1 MNNTKISLIFA
12 CYNVSQYLDKLF
24 HLLATQPYQ
33 NIEIIFVED
42 CSTDDT
48 KIKLKSFHDSRVKLL
63 FNEQNIGAAESRNR
77 GIQISQGEYIWFP
90 DPDDLFDAKLL
101 PKVGSVISE
110 FNPDVISIGMQ
121 ERYEIDGKLSYTK
134 NIVSEFEG
142 FIKTNFNPV
151 LVNLEETFLFGYTNN
166 KFYKKEIIDKY
177 HIKNEHQA
185 LKEDF
190 EFNIKVF
197 SVISN
202 FYILNEPLY
211 FYMKRNNGS
220 LTAKFV
226 PDYFSIHMKTLSS
239 FIKLLQVRGELNQNA
254 IELVVN
260 RFIRYTLSAIERNT
274 SPNANLTL
282 KAQKDWIIG
291 SVYNQEQFK
300 LMVNNA
306 YLVSKKQKPIYFL
319 LKYKMS
325 SLLVLLGNFVKLVK
339 SKLPILFTK
348 LKG

>member
-1 MNNTKISLIFA
+1 MKISLIFA
-12 CYNVSQYLDKLF
+12 CYNVSKYLDDLYE
-24 HLLATQPYQ
+24 LLISQSYKE
-33 NIEIIFVED
+33 IEIIFVED
-42 CSTDDT
+42 YSTDDT
-48 KIKLKSFHDSRVKLL
+48 RNKLLMLNDPRVKVIL
-63 FNEQNIGAAESRNR
+63 NEKNIGAANSRNR
-77 GIQISQGEYIWFP
+77 GIEEATGDYIWFP
-90 DPDDLFDAKLL
+90 DPDDLFDDKLL

-121 ERYEIDGKLSYTK
+121 ERYEIDGKISYTK

-142 FIKTNFNPV
+142 FITTNFNPV

-197 SVISN
+197 NMISN

-319 LKYKMS
+319 LKYKIS

>member
-1 MNNTKISLIFA
+1 MKISLIFA
-12 CYNVSQYLDKLF
+12 CYNISQYLDELYQ
-24 HLLATQPYQ
+24 LLISQTYKD
-33 NIEIIFVED
+33 IEIIFVED
-42 CSTDDT
+42 CSIDDT
-48 KIKLKSFHDSRVKLL
+48 RNKLLTLDDPRVKFIL
-63 FNEQNIGAAESRNR
+63 NEKNIGAANSRNR
-77 GIQISQGEYIWFP
+77 GIEEATGDYIWFP

-101 PKVGSVISE
+101 SKVGGVISE

-142 FIKTNFNPV
+142 FITTNFNPV

>member
-1 MNNTKISLIFA
+1 MKISLIFA
-12 CYNVSQYLDKLF
+12 CYNISQYLDELYQ
-24 HLLATQPYQ
+24 LLISQTYKDV
-33 NIEIIFVED
+33 EIIFVED
-42 CSTDDT
+42 CSIDDT
-48 KIKLKSFHDSRVKLL
+48 RNKLLTLDDPRVKVIL
-63 FNEQNIGAAESRNR
+63 NEKNIGAANSRNR
-77 GIQISQGEYIWFP
+77 GIKEATGDYIWFP

-134 NIVSEFEG
+134 HIVSEFEG
-142 FIKTNFNPV
+142 FITTNFNPV

-166 KFYKKEIIDKY
+166 KFYKKGIIDKY

-274 SPNANLTL
+274 SPNTNLTL
-282 KAQKDWIIG
+282 IAQKDWIIG
-291 SVYNQEQFK
+291 SVYIQEQFK

-319 LKYKMS
+319 LKYEMS

>member
-1 MNNTKISLIFA
+1 MKISLIFA
-12 CYNVSQYLDKLF
+12 CYNVSHYLDELYQ
-24 HLLATQPYQ
+24 LLISQPYKE
-33 NIEIIFVED
+33 IEIIFIED

-48 KIKLKSFHDSRVKLL
+48 RNKLLTLDDSRVKVIL
-63 FNEQNIGAAESRNR
+63 NEKNIGAANSRNR
-77 GIQISQGEYIWFP
+77 GIEQATGDYIWFP
-90 DPDDLFDAKLL
+90 DPDDVFDVKLL
-101 PKVGSVISE
+101 SKVGCIISE

-121 ERYEIDGKLSYTK
+121 ERYEINGNLSYIK

-142 FIKTNFNPV
+142 LITVNFNPV

-166 KFYKKEIIDKY
+166 KFYKKEIINKY
-177 HIKNEHQA
+177 HIGNEHQA

-226 PDYFSIHMKTLSS
+226 PDYFSIHMQTLSS
-239 FIKLLQVRGELNQNA
+239 FATLLKIRGDLSKDAIKLL
-254 IELVVN
+254 VN

-282 KAQKDWIIG
+282 KAQRSWIINF
-291 SVYNQEQFK
+291 VYNQEQFR
-300 LMVNNA
+300 LMENNA
-306 YLVSKKQKPIYFL
+306 DLVTKKQKLICFL

-339 SKLPILFTK
+339 SKVPILFTK
-348 LKG
+348 LKS

>member
-1 MNNTKISLIFA
+1 MNNTKISLFFA

-42 CSTDDT
+42 CSIDDT
-48 KIKLKSFHDSRVKLL
+48 RNKLLTLDNPRVKVIL
-63 FNEQNIGAAESRNR
+63 NEKNIGAANSRNR
-77 GIQISQGEYIWFP
+77 GIEEATGDYIWFP

-142 FIKTNFNPV
+142 FITTNFNPV

-306 YLVSKKQKPIYFL
+306 CFVSKKQKPIYFL

>member
-1 MNNTKISLIFA
+1 MKISLIFA
-12 CYNVSQYLDKLF
+12 CYNISQYLDELYQ
-24 HLLATQPYQ
+24 LLISQTYKDV
-33 NIEIIFVED
+33 EIIFVED
-42 CSTDDT
+42 CSIDDT
-48 KIKLKSFHDSRVKLL
+48 RNKLLTLDDPRVKVIL
-63 FNEQNIGAAESRNR
+63 NEKNIGAANSRNR
-77 GIQISQGEYIWFP
+77 GIEEATGDYIWFP

-142 FIKTNFNPV
+142 FITTNFNPV

-291 SVYNQEQFK
+291 AIYNQEQFK

>member
-1 MNNTKISLIFA
+1 MSNYKISLIFA
-12 CYNVSQYLDKLF
+12 CYNISQYLDELYQ
-24 HLLATQPYQ
+24 LLISQTYKDV
-33 NIEIIFVED
+33 EIIFVED
-42 CSTDDT
+42 CSIDDT
-48 KIKLKSFHDSRVKLL
+48 RNKLL
-63 FNEQNIGAAESRNR
+63 TLDDPRVRVILNEKNIGAANSRNR
-77 GIQISQGEYIWFP
+77 GIEQATGDYIWFP

-101 PKVGSVISE
+101 PKIGNIISE

-134 NIVSEFEG
+134 DIVSKFEG
-142 FIKTNFNPV
+142 LITTNFNPV
-151 LVNLEETFLFGYTNN
+151 LVDLEETFLFGYTNN

-177 HIKNEHQA
+177 HIRNEHKA

-190 EFNIKVF
+190 EFNIKAF

-239 FIKLLQVRGELNQNA
+239 FATLLKMRGELGQEA
-254 IELVVN
+254 LKLLAN
-260 RFIRYTLSAIERNT
+260 RFIRYTLSAIERNA

-282 KAQKDWIIG
+282 KAQRNWVVT
-291 SVYNQEQFK
+291 SVYNQEQFR
-300 LMVNNA
+300 LMENNA
-306 YLVSKKQKPIYFL
+306 RLVNKKQKPIYFL
-319 LKYKMS
+319 LRYKMS

-339 SKLPILFTK
+339 SRLPILFTK
-348 LKG
+348 LKS

>member
-1 MNNTKISLIFA
+1 MKISLIFA
-12 CYNVSQYLDKLF
+12 CYNVYHYLDELYQ
-24 HLLATQPYQ
+24 LLISQSYKE
-33 NIEIIFVED
+33 IEIIFVED
-42 CSTDDT
+42 YSTDDT
-48 KIKLKSFHDSRVKLL
+48 RNKLLTLNDPRVKVIL
-63 FNEQNIGAAESRNR
+63 NEKNIGAANSRNR
-77 GIQISQGEYIWFP
+77 GIEEATGDYIWFP
-90 DPDDLFDAKLL
+90 DPDDLFDDKLL

-142 FIKTNFNPV
+142 FITTNFNPV

-197 SVISN
+197 NMISN

-319 LKYKMS
+319 LKYKIS

>member
-1 MNNTKISLIFA
+1 
-12 CYNVSQYLDKLF
+12 
-24 HLLATQPYQ
+24 
-33 NIEIIFVED
+33 
-42 CSTDDT
+42 
-48 KIKLKSFHDSRVKLL
+48 
-63 FNEQNIGAAESRNR
+63 
-77 GIQISQGEYIWFP
+77 
-90 DPDDLFDAKLL
+90 
-101 PKVGSVISE
+101 
-110 FNPDVISIGMQ
+110 MQ

-142 FIKTNFNPV
+142 FITTNFNPV

-291 SVYNQEQFK
+291 AIYNQEQFK

-339 SKLPILFTK
+339 SRLPILFTK

>member
-101 PKVGSVISE
+101 PKVGGVISE

-142 FIKTNFNPV
+142 FITTNFNSV

-190 EFNIKVF
+190 KFNIKVF

-282 KAQKDWIIG
+282 KEQKDWIIG

>member
-1 MNNTKISLIFA
+1 MKISLIFA
-12 CYNVSQYLDKLF
+12 CYNISQYLDELYQ
-24 HLLATQPYQ
+24 LLISQTYKDV
-33 NIEIIFVED
+33 EIIFVED
-42 CSTDDT
+42 CSIDDT
-48 KIKLKSFHDSRVKLL
+48 RNKLLTLDNPRVKVIL
-63 FNEQNIGAAESRNR
+63 NEKNIGAANSRNR
-77 GIQISQGEYIWFP
+77 GIEEATGDYIWFP

-142 FIKTNFNPV
+142 FITTNFNPV

-291 SVYNQEQFK
+291 AIYNQEQFK

-339 SKLPILFTK
+339 SRLPILFTK

>member
-24 HLLATQPYQ
+24 HLLATQAYQ

-142 FIKTNFNPV
+142 SIKTNFNPV
-151 LVNLEETFLFGYTNN
+151 LVNLEETFLFGYTN
-166 KFYKKEIIDKY
+166 KKEIIDKY

>member
-1 MNNTKISLIFA
+1 MKISLIFA
-12 CYNVSQYLDKLF
+12 CYNISKYLDELYQ
-24 HLLATQPYQ
+24 LLISQTYKDV
-33 NIEIIFVED
+33 EIIFVED
-42 CSTDDT
+42 CSIDDT
-48 KIKLKSFHDSRVKLL
+48 RNKLLTLDDPRVKVIL
-63 FNEQNIGAAESRNR
+63 NEKNIGAANSRNR
-77 GIQISQGEYIWFP
+77 GIEEATGDYIWFP

-166 KFYKKEIIDKY
+166 KY
-177 HIKNEHQA
+177 EHQA

>member
-1 MNNTKISLIFA
+1 MKISLIFA
-12 CYNVSQYLDKLF
+12 CYNVSKYLDDLYE
-24 HLLATQPYQ
+24 LLISQSYKE
-33 NIEIIFVED
+33 IEIIFVED
-42 CSTDDT
+42 YSTDDT
-48 KIKLKSFHDSRVKLL
+48 RNKLLMLNDPRVKVIL
-63 FNEQNIGAAESRNR
+63 NEKNIGAANSRNR
-77 GIQISQGEYIWFP
+77 GIEEATGDYIWFP
-90 DPDDLFDAKLL
+90 DPDDLFDDKLL

-121 ERYEIDGKLSYTK
+121 ERYEIDGKISYTK
-134 NIVSEFEG
+134 NIVSDFEG
-142 FIKTNFNPV
+142 FITTNFNPV

-197 SVISN
+197 NMISN

-319 LKYKMS
+319 LKYKIS

>member
-1 MNNTKISLIFA
+1 MKISLIFA
-12 CYNVSQYLDKLF
+12 CYNVYHYLDELYQ
-24 HLLATQPYQ
+24 LLISQSYKE
-33 NIEIIFVED
+33 IEIIFVED
-42 CSTDDT
+42 YSTDDT
-48 KIKLKSFHDSRVKLL
+48 RNKLLTLNDPRVKVIL
-63 FNEQNIGAAESRNR
+63 NEKNIGAANSRNR
-77 GIQISQGEYIWFP
+77 GIEEATGDYIWFP
-90 DPDDLFDAKLL
+90 DPDDLFDDKLL

-142 FIKTNFNPV
+142 FITTNFNPV
-151 LVNLEETFLFGYTNN
+151 LVNLEKTFLFGYTNN

-197 SVISN
+197 NMISN

-319 LKYKMS
+319 LKYKIS

>member
-1 MNNTKISLIFA
+1 
-12 CYNVSQYLDKLF
+12 
-24 HLLATQPYQ
+24 
-33 NIEIIFVED
+33 
-42 CSTDDT
+42 
-48 KIKLKSFHDSRVKLL
+48 
-63 FNEQNIGAAESRNR
+63 
-77 GIQISQGEYIWFP
+77 
-90 DPDDLFDAKLL
+90 
-101 PKVGSVISE
+101 
-110 FNPDVISIGMQ
+110 
-121 ERYEIDGKLSYTK
+121 
-134 NIVSEFEG
+134 
-142 FIKTNFNPV
+142 
-151 LVNLEETFLFGYTNN
+151 
-166 KFYKKEIIDKY
+166 
-177 HIKNEHQA
+177 
-185 LKEDF
+185 
-190 EFNIKVF
+190 
-197 SVISN
+197 
-202 FYILNEPLY
+202 
-211 FYMKRNNGS
+211 MKRNNGS

-319 LKYKMS
+319 LKCKMS

-339 SKLPILFTK
+339 SRLPILFTK

>member
-1 MNNTKISLIFA
+1 MFDKNLLERISKIVNN
-12 CYNVSQYLDKLF
+12 Y
-24 HLLATQPYQ
+24 
-33 NIEIIFVED
+33 
-42 CSTDDT
+42 
-48 KIKLKSFHDSRVKLL
+48 
-63 FNEQNIGAAESRNR
+63 
-77 GIQISQGEYIWFP
+77 
-90 DPDDLFDAKLL
+90 
-101 PKVGSVISE
+101 
-110 FNPDVISIGMQ
+110 NPDVIDVGMQ
-121 ERYEIDGKLSYTK
+121 EIYEIDNIVTYRK
-134 NIVSEFEG
+134 NIISKYSG
-142 FIKTNFNPV
+142 FFDKNINDV
-151 LVNLEETFLFGYTNN
+151 LIDLEYKFLFGSSSN
-166 KFYKKEIIDKY
+166 KFYRKEIIDKH
-177 HIKNEHQA
+177 HIRNEHQA

-190 EFNIKVF
+190 EFNIKF
-197 SVISN
+197 FREISN
-202 FYILNEPLY
+202 LYVLNEPFY

-226 PDYFSIHMKTLSS
+226 PDYFPIHMKTLSS
-239 FIKLLQVRGELNQNA
+239 FIKLLQVREELNQNA

>member
-142 FIKTNFNPV
+142 LIKTNFNPV

-306 YLVSKKQKPIYFL
+306 YLVSKKQKTIYFL

-348 LKG
+348 LRG

>member
-42 CSTDDT
+42 CSIDDT
-48 KIKLKSFHDSRVKLL
+48 RNKLLTLDNPRVKVIL
-63 FNEQNIGAAESRNR
+63 NEKNIGAANSRNR
-77 GIQISQGEYIWFP
+77 GIEEATGDYIWFP

-142 FIKTNFNPV
+142 FITTNFNPV

>member
-1 MNNTKISLIFA
+1 MKISLIFA
-12 CYNVSQYLDKLF
+12 CYNISQYLDELYQ
-24 HLLATQPYQ
+24 LLISQTYKDV
-33 NIEIIFVED
+33 EIIFVED
-42 CSTDDT
+42 CSIDDT
-48 KIKLKSFHDSRVKLL
+48 RNKLLTLDDPRVKVIL
-63 FNEQNIGAAESRNR
+63 NEKNIGAANSRNR
-77 GIQISQGEYIWFP
+77 GIEEATGDYIWFP

-110 FNPDVISIGMQ
+110 FNPDVISIVMQ

-142 FIKTNFNPV
+142 FITTNFNPV

-291 SVYNQEQFK
+291 AIYNQEQFK

-339 SKLPILFTK
+339 SRLPILFTK

>member
-1 MNNTKISLIFA
+1 MKISLIFA
-12 CYNVSQYLDKLF
+12 CYNVYHYLDELYQ
-24 HLLATQPYQ
+24 LLISQSYKE
-33 NIEIIFVED
+33 IEIIFVED
-42 CSTDDT
+42 YSTDVT
-48 KIKLKSFHDSRVKLL
+48 RNKLLTLNDPRVKVIL
-63 FNEQNIGAAESRNR
+63 NEKNIGAANSRNR
-77 GIQISQGEYIWFP
+77 GIEEATGDYIWFP

-142 FIKTNFNPV
+142 FITTNFNPV

-197 SVISN
+197 NMISN

>member
-1 MNNTKISLIFA
+1 MKISLIFA
-12 CYNVSQYLDKLF
+12 CYNISQYLDELYQ
-24 HLLATQPYQ
+24 LLISQTYKDV
-33 NIEIIFVED
+33 EIIFVED
-42 CSTDDT
+42 CSIDDT
-48 KIKLKSFHDSRVKLL
+48 RNKLLTLDDPRVKVIL
-63 FNEQNIGAAESRNR
+63 NEKNIGAANSRNR
-77 GIQISQGEYIWFP
+77 GIEEATGDYIWFP

-101 PKVGSVISE
+101 PKVGSVIPE

-121 ERYEIDGKLSYTK
+121 ERYEIDSNLSYTK

-142 FIKTNFNPV
+142 FITTNFNPV

-239 FIKLLQVRGELNQNA
+239 FIKLLQVREELNQNA

-274 SPNANLTL
+274 LPNANLTL

-300 LMVNNA
+300 
-306 YLVSKKQKPIYFL
+306 
-319 LKYKMS
+319 
-325 SLLVLLGNFVKLVK
+325 
-339 SKLPILFTK
+339 
-348 LKG
+348 

>member
-1 MNNTKISLIFA
+1 MKISLIFA
-12 CYNVSQYLDKLF
+12 CYNISQYLDELYQ
-24 HLLATQPYQ
+24 LLISQTYKDV
-33 NIEIIFVED
+33 EIIFVED
-42 CSTDDT
+42 CSIDDT
-48 KIKLKSFHDSRVKLL
+48 RNKLLTLDDPRVKVIL
-63 FNEQNIGAAESRNR
+63 NEKNIGAANSRNR
-77 GIQISQGEYIWFP
+77 GIEEATGDYIWFP

-142 FIKTNFNPV
+142 FITTNFNPV

-239 FIKLLQVRGELNQNA
+239 FIKLLQVRRELNQNA

-291 SVYNQEQFK
+291 AIYNQEQFK

-339 SKLPILFTK
+339 SRLPILFTK

>member
-1 MNNTKISLIFA
+1 MKISLIFA
-12 CYNVSQYLDKLF
+12 CYNVSKYLDDLYE
-24 HLLATQPYQ
+24 LLISQPYK
-33 NIEIIFVED
+33 NVEFIFVDD
-42 CSTDDT
+42 CSTDNTKT
-48 KIKLKSFHDSRVKLL
+48 KILSFKDRRVKTVL
-63 FNEQNIGAAESRNR
+63 NKENIGAACSRNN
-77 GIQISQGEYIWFP
+77 GIDIATGDYISFV
-90 DPDDLFDAKLL
+90 DPDDMFDKNLL
-101 PKVGSVISE
+101 ERISKIVNNY
-110 FNPDVISIGMQ
+110 NPDVIDVGMQ
-121 ERYEIDGKLSYTK
+121 EIYEIDNIVTYRK
-134 NIVSEFEG
+134 NIISKYSG
-142 FIKTNFNPV
+142 FFDKNINDV
-151 LVNLEETFLFGYTNN
+151 LIDLEYKFLFGSSSN
-166 KFYKKEIIDKY
+166 KFYKKEIIDKH
-177 HIKNEHQA
+177 HIRNEHQA

-190 EFNIKVF
+190 EFNIKF
-197 SVISN
+197 FREISN
-202 FYILNEPLY
+202 LYVLNEPFY

-226 PDYFSIHMKTLSS
+226 PDYFPIHMKTLSS
-239 FIKLLQVRGELNQNA
+239 FIKLLQVREELNQNA

>member
-110 FNPDVISIGMQ
+110 FNPAVISIGMQ

-142 FIKTNFNPV
+142 FITTNFNSV

-190 EFNIKVF
+190 KFNIKVF

-282 KAQKDWIIG
+282 KEQKDWIIG

>member
-1 MNNTKISLIFA
+1 
-12 CYNVSQYLDKLF
+12 
-24 HLLATQPYQ
+24 
-33 NIEIIFVED
+33 
-42 CSTDDT
+42 
-48 KIKLKSFHDSRVKLL
+48 
-63 FNEQNIGAAESRNR
+63 
-77 GIQISQGEYIWFP
+77 
-90 DPDDLFDAKLL
+90 
-101 PKVGSVISE
+101 
-110 FNPDVISIGMQ
+110 MQ

-134 NIVSEFEG
+134 NIVSGFEG
-142 FIKTNFNPV
+142 SIKTNFNPV

>member
-1 MNNTKISLIFA
+1 MKISLIFA
-12 CYNVSQYLDKLF
+12 CYNVYHYLDELYQ
-24 HLLATQPYQ
+24 LLISQSYKE
-33 NIEIIFVED
+33 IEIIFVED
-42 CSTDDT
+42 YSTDDT
-48 KIKLKSFHDSRVKLL
+48 RNKLLTLNDPRVKVIL
-63 FNEQNIGAAESRNR
+63 NEKNIGAANSRNR
-77 GIQISQGEYIWFP
+77 GIEEATGDYIWFP
-90 DPDDLFDAKLL
+90 DPDDLFDDKLL

-142 FIKTNFNPV
+142 FITTNFNPV
-151 LVNLEETFLFGYTNN
+151 LVNLEKTFLFGYTNN

-197 SVISN
+197 NMISN

>member
-24 HLLATQPYQ
+24 HLLATQAYQ

-134 NIVSEFEG
+134 NIVTEFEG
-142 FIKTNFNPV
+142 FITTNFNSV

-226 PDYFSIHMKTLSS
+226 PDYFSIHMKTLSL

-282 KAQKDWIIG
+282 KEQKDWIIG

-306 YLVSKKQKPIYFL
+306 CFVSKKQKPIYFL

>member
-1 MNNTKISLIFA
+1 
-12 CYNVSQYLDKLF
+12 
-24 HLLATQPYQ
+24 
-33 NIEIIFVED
+33 
-42 CSTDDT
+42 
-48 KIKLKSFHDSRVKLL
+48 
-63 FNEQNIGAAESRNR
+63 
-77 GIQISQGEYIWFP
+77 
-90 DPDDLFDAKLL
+90 
-101 PKVGSVISE
+101 
-110 FNPDVISIGMQ
+110 
-121 ERYEIDGKLSYTK
+121 
-134 NIVSEFEG
+134 
-142 FIKTNFNPV
+142 
-151 LVNLEETFLFGYTNN
+151 
-166 KFYKKEIIDKY
+166 
-177 HIKNEHQA
+177 
-185 LKEDF
+185 
-190 EFNIKVF
+190 
-197 SVISN
+197 
-202 FYILNEPLY
+202 
-211 FYMKRNNGS
+211 MKRNNGS

-291 SVYNQEQFK
+291 AIYNQEQFK

-339 SKLPILFTK
+339 SRLPILFTK

>member
-1 MNNTKISLIFA
+1 MKISLIFA
-12 CYNVSQYLDKLF
+12 CYNVSKYLDDLYE
-24 HLLATQPYQ
+24 LLISQSYKE
-33 NIEIIFVED
+33 IEIIFVED
-42 CSTDDT
+42 YSTDDT
-48 KIKLKSFHDSRVKLL
+48 RNKLLMLNDPRVKVIL
-63 FNEQNIGAAESRNR
+63 NEKNIGAANSRNR
-77 GIQISQGEYIWFP
+77 GLEEATGDYIWFP
-90 DPDDLFDAKLL
+90 DPDDLFDDKLL

-121 ERYEIDGKLSYTK
+121 ERYEIDGKISYTK

-142 FIKTNFNPV
+142 FITTNFNPV

-197 SVISN
+197 NMISN

-319 LKYKMS
+319 LKYKIS